1 MVISTVQQEG
11 AAKSAS
17 ERKKRAA
24 ICQLKARCVIR
35 TVPPPPQPEPGE
47 KTLTE
52 ERVSA
57 KDERVSTKS
66 YLKEGRNGRTERSD
80 EHFNKWRI
88 KDTEEPSFKYHR
100 QASSKT

>member
-24 ICQLKARCVIR
+24 ICQLKARYVIR
-35 TVPPPPQPEPGE
+35 TVPPPSQPEPGE

-57 KDERVSTKS
+57 EDGRVSTKS
-66 YLKEGRNGRTERSD
+66 YLKVQKGGKER
-80 EHFNKWRI
+80 
-88 KDTEEPSFKYHR
+88 
-100 QASSKT
+100 